1 MNVLAMLA
9 WWGYSPAMS
18 ELWQLDATDL
28 ATKIAA
34 REVSSTE
41 VLEALLAR
49 VAAVNPKLNA
59 IVRIMEEDARITAK
73 TADAMVARGD
83 KLGSFHGVPITVKE
97 NIDMAGLPT
106 TQGVVMLA
114 EAVVPGDAPIVER
127 MRACGAIPFARTN
140 LPDLGLRVHTDS
152 GLHGLT
158 RNPWNYDRTVAG
170 SSGGEASSLAS
181 GMSPFGLGNDLGG
194 SLRNPANAAGICSI
208 KPSFG
213 RVPAANYLPPQSMGP
228 GFAQM
233 AVQGVMARTVRDV
246 RRGLLAVMGAHP
258 RDPLSISAPLVG
270 PEVPKRVMLCAEP
283 AGSPTNP
290 EIAAVV
296 RQAGEVL
303 RDHGYEVVE
312 GHPPASEEIA
322 RIWSTLVAIDTEDM
336 RAFLESAVSADGK
349 RFSIGAEG
357 SAPST
362 RAEVVAAFTR
372 RHEIARMWSEL
383 MAQTPIIVL
392 PTWTQVPFPHGWD
405 IQHGRGTID
414 QMRPVLPANL
424 LGLPSACVPAGM
436 ADGSPVAVQVM
447 ADRFREDVALDVAAI
462 IEASGIGPKTPIDP
476 AW

>member
-1 MNVLAMLA
+1 
-9 WWGYSPAMS
+9 MS
-18 ELWQLDATDL
+18 ELWQLDASDL
-28 ATKIAA
+28 AAKIAA
-34 REVSSTE
+34 KEVSSVE
-41 VLEALLAR
+41 VLEAHLAR
-49 VAAVNPKLNA
+49 VSAINPKLNA
-59 IVRIMEEDARITAK
+59 IVRIMESDARSAAIA
-73 TADAMVARGD
+73 ADQAVAQGK
-83 KLGSFHGVPITVKE
+83 KLGSFHGVPMTVKE

-106 TQGVVMLA
+106 TQGVAMLA
-114 EAVVPGDAPIVER
+114 EALVPGDAPVVER

-158 RNPWNYDRTVAG
+158 RNPWNFDRTVAG

-233 AVQGVMARTVRDV
+233 AVQGVMARSVRDV
-246 RRGLLAVMGAHP
+246 RRGLEAVMGAHP

-270 PEVPKRVMLCAEP
+270 PEVPKRVLLCAEP
-283 AGSPTNP
+283 AGSPTHP

-303 RDHGYEVVE
+303 REHGYIVE
-312 GHPPASEEIA
+312 EGEPPASDEIT
-322 RIWSTLVAIDTEDM
+322 RIWSALVAIDTEDM
-336 RAFLESAVSADGK
+336 RAFLESVVSEDGK
-349 RFSIGAEG
+349 RFSIGAAG
-357 SAPST
+357 SAPAT
-362 RAEVVAAFTR
+362 RGEVVAAFTR

-383 MAQTPIIVL
+383 MAHTPIVLL
-392 PTWTQVPFPHGWD
+392 PTWTQIPFPHGWD
-405 IQHGRGTID
+405 IQNGRGTID

-424 LGLPSACVPAGM
+424 LGLPAACVPAGM